1 MALNPKIKGFTLIEL
16 LVVITIIGILAALAL
31 INLNTANKK
40 ARDSQRK
47 ADFNQIYTA
56 IEAFATDEN
65 KYPLGNYESS
75 LNTGHYSYQ
84 LFNATANGAGNFSTN
99 AELSQVLKFTPQRYG
114 ESIKEN
120 SLYFRYF
127 YTSPYTD
134 NTELTAIQNQ
144 KCFNLFTVLEI
155 AHDDNSKARGFT
167 NKCVL
172 DDLNDNSNDIMG
184 ALDENG
190 PIIESADWNYSYF
203 IYNKIN

>member
-1 MALNPKIKGFTLIEL
+1 MTLRTKTKGFTLIEL
-16 LVVITIIGILAALAL
+16 LVVISIIGILATMLM
-31 INLNTANKK
+31 INLNIANKK

-47 ADFNQIYTA
+47 SDLNQIYTA
-56 IEAFATDEN
+56 IEAFAIDVN

-75 LNTGHYSYQ
+75 LNTNFYSYQ
-84 LFNATANGAGNFSTN
+84 QFNATANGAGDFLTN
-99 AELSQVLKFTPQRYG
+99 TELSQVLKFTPQRYG

-155 AHDDNSKARGFT
+155 AHDDNSKARGFS

-172 DDLNDNSNDIMG
+172 DDLNNNSNDIMG
-184 ALDENG
+184 VLDING